1 MEVGAL
7 DELLD
12 GPDVELAW
20 LVEPAVDACVTVSED
35 ELCPRVDVGAL
46 VELLDGPDVELAWL
60 EEITVDDCLV
70 ASVDELCP

>member
-12 GPDVELAW
+12 GADVELAW
-20 LVEPAVDACVTVSED
+20 LVEPIIDDCVTVSVD

-46 VELLDGPDVELAWL
+46 VKLLDGPDVELA
-60 EEITVDDCLV
+60 
-70 ASVDELCP
+70 